1 MSEPC
6 SMNEIEKIHEHL
18 GHKMKKISLIEGL
31 FTVEYI
37 IYKYIWRALDGKMET
52 AEWSNLA

>member
-6 SMNEIEKIHEHL
+6 STNKTETIHKRL
-18 GHKMKKISLIEGL
+18 GHKIKKISLIEGP

-37 IYKYIWRALDGKMET
+37 IYKYILRA
-52 AEWSNLA
+52 